1 MSPKDQTPNPPKG
14 RINSTLRRFLDS
26 EASGG
31 LVLMVVAFLAIVVAN
46 SPLAPRY
53 FSALRAHIGPL
64 SVQDW
69 INDALMAVFFL
80 MVGLEIKRE
89 MLDGQLSSWTRR
101 LLPGVA
107 ALGGMAAPALIYV
120 ALNRDDPGA
129 LHGWAIPS
137 ATDIAFALGVLAL
150 LGGRAPAS
158 LKVFLTALA
167 ILDDL
172 GAIVIIAVFY
182 AGEPAAPPILGA
194 GVTLFLLLGLNLFEV
209 KFLFPYLALGV
220 ALWRFVQ
227 LSGVHATLAG
237 VLLAAMIPLR
247 LSGPDPEEHT
257 PLHRLENA
265 LGPFVAFVA
274 LPLFG
279 FANAGVALGGGDLDM
294 AGAPVLLGVA
304 LGLFLGKQA
313 GVFAAIAL
321 AIGTRIASRPAKTGW
336 LQLYGVAVLCGVGFT
351 MSLFIGQ
358 IAFEADEAAMRATK
372 IGVLA
377 GSAASILLGSLL
389 LWLASRRA
397 AAPAHPPTGS

>member
-1 MSPKDQTPNPPKG
+1 MKQHPHHAAP
-14 RINSTLRRFLDS
+14 STLRRFLAS
-26 EASGG
+26 EAAGG
-31 LVLMVVAFLAIVVAN
+31 VVLMASAAVALALAN
-46 SPLAPRY
+46 SPFAESYHSLLETPIAGH
-53 FSALRAHIGPL
+53 SLLH
-64 SVQDW
+64 W
-69 INDALMAVFFL
+69 INDGLMAVFFL
-80 MVGLEIKRE
+80 LVGLEIKRE
-89 MLDGQLSSWTRR
+89 LLDGHLRHWSARV
-101 LLPGVA
+101 LPGVG
-107 ALGGMAAPALIYV
+107 ALGGMAAPALIY
-120 ALNRDDPGA
+120 AYFNADSPAAR
-129 LHGWAIPS
+129 GWAIPS

-150 LGGRAPAS
+150 LGDRVPGA

-182 AGEPAAPPILGA
+182 AGDPSAPPMLGA

-209 KFLFPYLALGV
+209 TILAPYLLLGV

-227 LSGVHATLAG
+227 LTGVHATLAG

-265 LGPFVAFVA
+265 LGPFVAFIV

-279 FANAGVALGGGDLDM
+279 FANAGVALGGGDL
-294 AGAPVLLGVA
+294 ATTGAPILLGVG
-304 LGLFLGKQA
+304 LGLFLGKQL
-313 GVFAAIAL
+313 GVFTAIAL
-321 AIGTRIASRPAKTGW
+321 ALATRIASRPPKTGW
-336 LQLYGVAVLCGVGFT
+336 VQLYGVSVLCGVGFT

-377 GSAASILLGSLL
+377 GSAASILLGSLV
-389 LWLASRRA
+389 LWIASRRRA
-397 AAPAHPPTGS
+397 EPLTHPLTDS

>member
-1 MSPKDQTPNPPKG
+1 MSQHPHHAAP
-14 RINSTLRRFLDS
+14 STLRRFLAS
-26 EASGG
+26 EAAGG
-31 LVLMVVAFLAIVVAN
+31 VVLMASAAVALALAN
-46 SPLAPRY
+46 SPWAEAYNALLAAPIAGH
-53 FSALRAHIGPL
+53 STLH
-64 SVQDW
+64 W
-69 INDALMAVFFL
+69 INDGLMAVFFL
-80 MVGLEIKRE
+80 LVGLEIKRE
-89 MLDGQLSSWTRR
+89 LLDGHLRHWSARV
-101 LLPGVA
+101 LPGVGA
-107 ALGGMAAPALIYV
+107 FGGMLAPALIY
-120 ALNRDDPGA
+120 AHFNAHSPETAR
-129 LHGWAIPS
+129 GWAIPS

-150 LGGRAPAS
+150 LGDRVPGA

-182 AGEPAAPPILGA
+182 AGDPAAAPMLGA

-209 KFLFPYLALGV
+209 KFLAPYLLLGV
-220 ALWRFVQ
+220 ALWHFVQ

-247 LSGPDPEEHT
+247 LSGPDPDEHT

-279 FANAGVALGGGDLDM
+279 FANAGVSLAGGEVSST
-294 AGAPVLLGVA
+294 GAPVVFGVA

-321 AIGTRIASRPAKTGW
+321 ALGTRIASRPPKTRW
-336 LQLYGVAVLCGVGFT
+336 VQLYGVSVLCGVGFT

-358 IAFEADEAAMRATK
+358 IAFEANESAMRATK
-372 IGVLA
+372 IAVLA
-377 GSAASILLGSLL
+377 GSVASIILGSLV
-389 LWLASRRA
+389 LWLASRRTA
-397 AAPAHPPTGS
+397 SRGPLTIS